1 LEKKSESMRK
11 DWIYMDYN
19 STTPCDEEVV
29 EAMLPWFHQRP
40 GNAASRSHPYG
51 WEADTAVQQA
61 REQIAH
67 LIGAEEREIV
77 FTSGA
82 TESNNLALKGIFE
95 AYARKGRHLITVAS
109 EHNAVLDACEKIEK
123 MGGEVTY
130 LPVQE
135 NGQISLGD
143 LEASIRPD
151 TILVAVMWANNETGV
166 LQPMEAIGQ
175 ICEQHGVLFFSDATQ
190 AVGKIPVNPRSIGCH
205 LMAFSAHK
213 MYGPK
218 GVGGLY
224 ISRRQ
229 PRVKVMEQ
237 MHGGG
242 HEGGN
247 RSGTLNVPGIVGMG
261 KAAELASSKMEAE
274 QLRLAQLRDR
284 LETGLLSIGPAIWVN
299 GADAPRLAHVSNMT
313 FRFVDA
319 EALMMTFNQ
328 RIAVSTGSACSSAS
342 LEPSHVLTAMGLDQT
357 NAHSSLRFSLGR
369 YTTPEEIDLVVE
381 AVAKGVQR
389 LRAESPVWEL
399 YQEGVD
405 LSE

>member
-151 TILVAVMWANNETGV
+151 TILVAVMWANNETGRAPTYGGDRSNLRTTWRAV
-166 LQPMEAIGQ
+166 
-175 ICEQHGVLFFSDATQ
+175 FF
-190 AVGKIPVNPRSIGCH
+190 GCYPGSRKDSREPPFDRVS
-205 LMAFSAHK
+205 LDGFF
-213 MYGPK
+213 GP
-218 GVGGLY
+218 
-224 ISRRQ
+224 
-229 PRVKVMEQ
+229 
-237 MHGGG
+237 
-242 HEGGN
+242 
-247 RSGTLNVPGIVGMG
+247 
-261 KAAELASSKMEAE
+261 
-274 QLRLAQLRDR
+274 
-284 LETGLLSIGPAIWVN
+284 
-299 GADAPRLAHVSNMT
+299 
-313 FRFVDA
+313 
-319 EALMMTFNQ
+319 
-328 RIAVSTGSACSSAS
+328 
-342 LEPSHVLTAMGLDQT
+342 
-357 NAHSSLRFSLGR
+357 
-369 YTTPEEIDLVVE
+369 
-381 AVAKGVQR
+381 
-389 LRAESPVWEL
+389 
-399 YQEGVD
+399 
-405 LSE
+405 